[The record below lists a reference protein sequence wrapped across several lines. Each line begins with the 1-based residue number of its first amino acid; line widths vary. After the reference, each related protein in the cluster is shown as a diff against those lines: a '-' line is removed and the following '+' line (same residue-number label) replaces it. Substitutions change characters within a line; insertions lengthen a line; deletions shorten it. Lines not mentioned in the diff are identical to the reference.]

1 MGALVFGTVGRR
13 ESLPPT
19 PATLGTVIDSH
30 DELAA
35 NPAAPPGPNLAAIQ
49 RVFELL
55 EASGALAAA
64 DELMEI
70 SHENVQLHSYLARGA
85 ARPGDARDEVIR
97 GREEVVA
104 FLRRTT
110 DEGVSIRARA
120 RSFEVEGDSVVVR
133 GSARVGRPDGSFAET
148 KLRWTYRFRD
158 GLVDE
163 ISWQPRAGD

>member
-1 MGALVFGTVGRR
+1 M
-13 ESLPPT
+13 
-19 PATLGTVIDSH
+19 DSH
-30 DELAA
+30 DELAV
-35 NPAAPPGPNLAAIQ
+35 NRVAPPRPNLAAIEK
-49 RVFELL
+49 VWKLL
-55 EASGALAAA
+55 EASGPLVATE
-64 DELMEI
+64 ELMSI
-70 SHENVQLHSYLARGA
+70 SHENVEFHSYLARGA
-85 ARPGDARDEVIR
+85 ARPGDAKDEVIR

-120 RSFEVEGDSVVVR
+120 QSFEIEGDSVVVR

-158 GLVDE
+158 GLIDE